1 MRLATDALNSG
12 QQIPHYSHRIVGNIY
27 SAAPSHCRSSL
38 IKFRSIIA
46 GFLNHLLLGFKECLD
61 LCFVDQAA
69 LLPPTHNGHIPLD
82 DETYTKHV
90 KSMQASIQNIFAS
103 SDSVAKDLP
112 EMETVFI
119 SQLRS
124 AAGLGSFINVVLP
137 GISSCMSAIR
147 DIPTSFTQLIEAVRE
162 TASSFAEFGRCM
174 LDFHHLVRDFGWGT
188 PVMSANLENL
198 LFKLEGT
205 ALVLWR
211 ILFYMSGA
219 NESRSMMWLKL
230 HEEPPLADAPWRKS
244 PMFYLFHAQRYH
256 SCPWR

>member
-69 LLPPTHNGHIPLD
+69 LLPPTHYGHIPLD
-82 DETYTKHV
+82 NETYTKHV
-90 KSMQASIQNIFAS
+90 ETIQASIQDILAS

-124 AAGLGSFINVVLP
+124 AAGLGSYINAIFP
-137 GISSCMSAIR
+137 GSSKCMGLIR
-147 DIPTSFTQLIEAVRE
+147 DIPMLFTKLIATVRE

-188 PVMSANLENL
+188 PVMSANVEQL
-198 LFKLEGT
+198 LIKLKVSLG
-205 ALVLWR
+205 VLGR
-211 ILFYMSGA
+211 IIFYMSGP
-219 NESRSMMWLKL
+219 NESRSMQWLKVYKK
-230 HEEPPLADAPWRKS
+230 PLAIDVPLR
-244 PMFYLFHAQRYH
+244 
-256 SCPWR
+256 